1 VGLLGQ
7 LIGLGARAVVDAEAE
22 KRAQNAAWWWLSRGL
37 FAVVLLVGWGFI
49 LWQNRFHIDAPVVVI
64 CLGYLALILTITNL
78 WRVGAAAVAPEHVGE
93 LAWSRPLGE
102 RAELEKEKRTL
113 LKSIKEA
120 EFDQAMGKL
129 SKADAEDLIRM
140 YRTRAIELI
149 KELDRLDA
157 GLAGTPRERIER
169 EVAARVAIEVE
180 KEKMK
185 ARQKAGDAKG
195 AGKGG
200 KQKPGAKTEAKTDA
214 KADAKTAAKTADAKA
229 EATADAK
236 TADAKAEA
244 TADAKAD
251 DTVDAKTADAKT
263 DDKVDAKTADAKTDD
278 AKADDKVDAKTDDKL
293 DAKTDDAKRDAK
305 ADAKT
310 DDAKTADTSD
320 ASAADATHTDS
331 DSADAKPQEASS

>member
-214 KADAKTAAKTADAKA
+214 KADAKTAAKTADAK
-229 EATADAK
+229 
-236 TADAKAEA
+236 
-244 TADAKAD
+244 
-251 DTVDAKTADAKT
+251 T

-293 DAKTDDAKRDAK
+293 DAKTDDAK
-305 ADAKT
+305 
-310 DDAKTADTSD
+310 TADTSD

>member
-200 KQKPGAKTEAKTDA
+200 KQKPGAKTEAKADA
-214 KADAKTAAKTADAKA
+214 KADAKTAAKTADAK
-229 EATADAK
+229 
-236 TADAKAEA
+236 
-244 TADAKAD
+244 
-251 DTVDAKTADAKT
+251 T
-263 DDKVDAKTADAKTDD
+263 DDKVDAKTDDAKTAD

-293 DAKTDDAKRDAK
+293 
-305 ADAKT
+305 DAKT